1 MIDHFK
7 NQNKM
12 NRFIQFEAKNDLKV
26 KPRFYEL
33 MSTQKRVKP
42 KNEVNSTPSK
52 DYILFS

>member
-1 MIDHFK
+1 MY
-7 NQNKM
+7 
-12 NRFIQFEAKNDLKV
+12 QFEAKNDLKV